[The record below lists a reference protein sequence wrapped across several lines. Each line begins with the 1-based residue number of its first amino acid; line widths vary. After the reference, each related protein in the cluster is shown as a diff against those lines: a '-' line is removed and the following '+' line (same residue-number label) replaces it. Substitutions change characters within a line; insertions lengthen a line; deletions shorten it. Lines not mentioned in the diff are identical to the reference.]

1 MVEPSTY
8 EEAINPGLLPNLSS
22 LSMMEF
28 FPIFNLS
35 RHILESGFTLLA
47 FPYFLYFTS
56 LTGHTIHT
64 GLTGLSN

>member
-1 MVEPSTY
+1 MPDSF
-8 EEAINPGLLPNLSS
+8 L
-22 LSMMEF
+22 
-28 FPIFNLS
+28 PIFNLS
-35 RHILESGFTLLA
+35 SHILESGLTLLA